1 MSLCLVV
8 EPPEILDT
16 HPYLY
21 PTLELDTSEPIV
33 SSKQVVKAEDASK
46 GSRAGVKVKG
56 EEVKYTRDTNSMYMY
71 NYSTIYMY
79 IHVYNTIYMYV
90 HVHVLCS
97 IYIYIYIYI
106 CIYMY
111 YIHVYTCTCTM

>member
-1 MSLCLVV
+1 MCFVV

-33 SSKQVVKAEDASK
+33 SSKQVVKAEGVSK
-46 GSRAGVKVKG
+46 GSQAGVKVKG

-71 NYSTIYMY
+71 K
-79 IHVYNTIYMYV
+79 YNTIYMYV

-97 IYIYIYIYI
+97 IYI

-111 YIHVYTCTCTM
+111 YIHVYSIIHVYTCI